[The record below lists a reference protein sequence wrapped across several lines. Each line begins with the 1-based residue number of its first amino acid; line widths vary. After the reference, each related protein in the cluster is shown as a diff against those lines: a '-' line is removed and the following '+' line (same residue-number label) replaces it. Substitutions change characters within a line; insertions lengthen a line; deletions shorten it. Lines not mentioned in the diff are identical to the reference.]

1 MALRRPAALAASLAA
16 AALMVGGLAA
26 CGSDETAADT
36 VATTAA
42 TAGTTATAA
51 GTTTAADTTAGTTDK
66 VGGTATC
73 DAASLVEAAQGADP
87 NVTGLDDPNAFKCAD
102 GWAYASVDT
111 GSGSDQYAVVVVF
124 EAEGQFWIPKDR
136 AEVCT
141 APGNQV
147 PASLYEMACETD

>member
-1 MALRRPAALAASLAA
+1 MTLRRPGAIVATLAAS
-16 AALMVGGLAA
+16 ALLIGGLSA
-26 CGSDETAADT
+26 CGSDDTAAETAAAT
-36 VATTAA
+36 SAATTAA
-42 TAGTTATAA
+42 ATA
-51 GTTTAADTTAGTTDK
+51 TAADTTASTATTEK

-111 GSGSDQYAVVVVF
+111 GSGSEQYAVVVVF

-141 APGNQV
+141 APGDQV

>member
-1 MALRRPAALAASLAA
+1 M
-16 AALMVGGLAA
+16 
-26 CGSDETAADT
+26 
-36 VATTAA
+36 ATTAA
-42 TAGTTATAA
+42 TTAA
-51 GTTTAADTTAGTTDK
+51 TDTTASTGTTDT

-124 EAEGQFWIPKDR
+124 EAEGQFWVPKDR

-141 APGNQV
+141 APGDQV
-147 PASLYEMACETD
+147 PESLYQMACETD

>member
-1 MALRRPAALAASLAA
+1 
-16 AALMVGGLAA
+16 MVGGLAA
-26 CGSDETAADT
+26 CGSDDTAADT

-42 TAGTTATAA
+42 SADTTATAA
-51 GTTTAADTTAGTTDK
+51 DTTDK

-124 EAEGQFWIPKDR
+124 EAEGQFWVPKDR
-136 AEVCT
+136 AEVCK
-141 APGNQV
+141 APGDQV
-147 PASLYEMACETD
+147 PASLYQMACETD